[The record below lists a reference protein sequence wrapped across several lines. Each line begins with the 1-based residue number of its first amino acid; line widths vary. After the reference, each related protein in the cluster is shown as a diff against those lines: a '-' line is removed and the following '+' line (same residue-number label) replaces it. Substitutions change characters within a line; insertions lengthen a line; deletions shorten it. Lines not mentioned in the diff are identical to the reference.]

1 MDHPPPSTCQENI
14 RQPCHPN
21 ASWACCR
28 LSSSSA
34 WAVLMLASWQW
45 KKMMRAKIRSP
56 LTHHDRRYLW
66 FSWNCCS
73 LNNSKVIQH
82 ETFMR
87 RPWRPKPRPLL
98 VELLKHALC
107 TQPAVPTEAN
117 ENWRDNWSAF
127 LEIEVSER
135 LTGATVVGI
144 NGGSK
149 RCHSQCLQMFR
160 FHLWPCWCCRKFH
173 LMSSSCGEGLRI
185 GFSNALQADGVLG
198 HLESGLNHT
207 SSKPQQERIWTK
219 SRESTCLL
227 SKQT

>member
-66 FSWNCCS
+66 FPEIAALWITPKSFNMKHLCADLDGPSPASSCWTLKARALYSASCS
-73 LNNSKVIQH
+73 YRSKWKLEGQLIGFPRNRSFRKVDRCYSSRHQ
-82 ETFMR
+82 
-87 RPWRPKPRPLL
+87 WRVK
-98 VELLKHALC
+98 EMSF
-107 TQPAVPTEAN
+107 AVPSN
-117 ENWRDNWSAF
+117 
-127 LEIEVSER
+127 V
-135 LTGATVVGI
+135 
-144 NGGSK
+144 
-149 RCHSQCLQMFR
+149 R

-198 HLESGLNHT
+198 HLESGLNT
-207 SSKPQQERIWTK
+207 PVVAATGKDMDK
-219 SRESTCLL
+219 V
-227 SKQT
+227 